1 MLGICTLSHGNADPE
16 RGFSINKY
24 LLNVHGTSTSQ
35 KTIEAIRLVKDF
47 IIMHG
52 GVSKIDINK
61 TLIKKCSEARK
72 LWEED
77 LKASR
82 EAKEKEEKA
91 KKELSEK
98 QAADKEKKS
107 KEKQIKDDIKKVE
120 CSLKISDDL
129 LSDGQK
135 DLEELTK
142 SSSVDRVK
150 LLSANAKI
158 TASLKRKREL
168 QTEKD
173 ELTAKLLKL
182 DK

>member
-1 MLGICTLSHGNADPE
+1 M
-16 RGFSINKY
+16 
-24 LLNVHGTSTSQ
+24 
-35 KTIEAIRLVKDF
+35 
-47 IIMHG
+47 
-52 GVSKIDINK
+52 
-61 TLIKKCSEARK
+61 
-72 LWEED
+72 
-77 LKASR
+77 
-82 EAKEKEEKA
+82 
-91 KKELSEK
+91 
-98 QAADKEKKS
+98 
-107 KEKQIKDDIKKVE
+107 
-120 CSLKISDDL
+120 KISDDL

-135 DLEELTK
+135 ELEELTK